1 VSETE
6 SRVTHREPPSLRA
19 IRIWT
24 GLLLAV
30 LLVIQMLA
38 VCVTYYELR
47 YHVQRLEHDTE
58 PHDVPGIYW
67 HRLTV
72 ATGEAVLAM
81 VFIVGGVG
89 LILDL
94 AWVWRLILVGAVVQI
109 VSTVATQVWQAT
121 LPASDWGAPGMGAV
135 GAVIGILIWN
145 VVPVGILIL
154 AIAGG
159 KRRVA
164 RRESSFRPE

>member
-1 VSETE
+1 MSQNQSE
-6 SRVTHREPPSLRA
+6 VTQGGSPSLRA
-19 IRIWT
+19 LRIWT
-24 GLLLAV
+24 GLLVAV
-30 LLVIQMLA
+30 LLVIQMVA
-38 VCVTYYELR
+38 VCVTYTELR
-47 YHVQRLEHDTE
+47 SHVQRLEYDAE
-58 PHDVPGIYW
+58 LPDAPGIYW

-72 ATGEAVLAM
+72 AVGGAVLAM

-94 AWVWRLILVGAVVQI
+94 AWVWRLILVGAAVQI

-121 LPASDWGAPGMGAV
+121 LPASGWDAPGMGAV

-154 AIAGG
+154 AIAGR

-164 RRESSFRPE
+164 RRESSLRPE